1 MNHSLFCKL
10 LLPVAVALSAVLL
23 SGCDNEK
30 PSVLPG
36 EMAPEAPHGKVRRA
50 VLVYLLSDNSLGV
63 DGYDREN
70 LADMI
75 AAAKA
80 GRLGSNRLLIYHD
93 DRAAASPALKEVTP
107 LGLRVLKDY
116 GNEVSS
122 VSPDRMKQAIADFKS
137 VAPADKYGLILWSHA
152 TGWLQTSTP
161 DNGVAPM
168 WVGEDRGKY
177 MNVTTLARVLDGEGF
192 DYVYFDCCHMASV
205 EALYELR
212 GVAGKFAGSCAE
224 LPADG
229 MPYYETLPCLMA
241 DEADLEGAARAT
253 FSAYDAL
260 SGVART
266 ATMSVVDA
274 SALDRLA
281 EATRSLYSLRPVI
294 PADYAGQ
301 PFERPKYGNEPC
313 WFFDFED
320 YVDALYSNNQDRE
333 MRRAYAEWLIAL
345 DDCVTYQA
353 ATPWIFNTVKVD
365 AHCGLSTYILRRESD
380 ADMNGYRQL
389 AWWRDV
395 ASCLFSEEQQN
406 AQADDKVVEQ

>member
-1 MNHSLFCKL
+1 MNNSLFSKL
-10 LLPVAVALSAVLL
+10 LLPVAVLLAALLL

-30 PSVLPG
+30 PSVIPG
-36 EMAPEAPHGKVRRA
+36 EVTPETPAGKVKRS

-63 DGYDREN
+63 DGYDRGN

-80 GRLGSNRLLIYHD
+80 GRLDGNRLLIYHD
-93 DRAAASPALKEVTP
+93 DRAAAAPSLKEVTP
-107 LGLRVLKDY
+107 MGLRVLKDY
-116 GNEVSS
+116 DNGVSS
-122 VSPDRMKQAIADFKS
+122 VSPERMEQAIADFKS
-137 VAPADKYGLILWSHA
+137 IAPADRYGLILWSHA

-161 DNGVAPM
+161 DSGITPA

-212 GVAGKFAGSCAE
+212 GVTGKFAGSCTE
-224 LPADG
+224 LPAAG
-229 MPYYETLPCLMA
+229 MPYFETLPYLMA
-241 DEADLEGAARAT
+241 YEADLEGAARAT

-266 ATMSVVDA
+266 STMSVVDA

-281 EATRSLYSLRPVI
+281 EATKALYSLRPSL
-294 PADYAGQ
+294 PANYAGQ

-313 WFFDFED
+313 WFFDFEN
-320 YVDALYSNNQDRE
+320 YVEALYSNNPGRE
-333 MRRAYAEWLIAL
+333 MRRAYAEWLMAL

-353 ATPWIFNTVKVD
+353 ATPWIFNSLKID
-365 AHCGLSTYILRRESD
+365 SHCGLSTYILRREAD
-380 ADMNGYRQL
+380 ADMKGYRQL

-395 ASCLFSEEQQN
+395 ASSLFTEEPS
-406 AQADDKVVEQ
+406 QAPANDKVVEQ